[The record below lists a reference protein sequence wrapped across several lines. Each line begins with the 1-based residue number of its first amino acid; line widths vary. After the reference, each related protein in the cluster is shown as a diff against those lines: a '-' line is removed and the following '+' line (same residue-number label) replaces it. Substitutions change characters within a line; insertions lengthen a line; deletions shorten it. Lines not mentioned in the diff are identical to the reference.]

1 MVDDRAYK
9 KVSSLKMPRG
19 PIMTFPTLHPIAQTI
34 VRIIVSTTFFLATE
48 YLLDCSGLDKI
59 ADYYEFLEH
68 QQETMIHE
76 NTEKEIGKAI
86 GKLFVNGYGV
96 QMQLT

>member
-1 MVDDRAYK
+1 
-9 KVSSLKMPRG
+9 
-19 PIMTFPTLHPIAQTI
+19 MTFPTLHPIAHT
-34 VRIIVSTTFFLATE
+34 VFRIIVSATFFLATE

-59 ADYYEFLEH
+59 ADYYEFLVH

-96 QMQLT
+96 QMQFT

>member
-1 MVDDRAYK
+1 
-9 KVSSLKMPRG
+9 
-19 PIMTFPTLHPIAQTI
+19 MTFPTLHPIAHT
-34 VRIIVSTTFFLATE
+34 VFRIIVSATFFLATE

-68 QQETMIHE
+68 QQETMIH
-76 NTEKEIGKAI
+76 NGTEKQVAKAI

-96 QMQLT
+96 QMQFT

>member
-1 MVDDRAYK
+1 
-9 KVSSLKMPRG
+9 
-19 PIMTFPTLHPIAQTI
+19 MTFPTLHPIAQTI

-59 ADYYEFLEH
+59 ADYHEFLEH

-76 NTEKEIGKAI
+76 NTDKEIAKAI

-96 QMQLT
+96 QMQLA